1 MIQRFKG
8 FMLFM
13 VEWESIEI
21 FKMNCNCKLLLM
33 SPKYI
38 IFIFALKKDTW
49 NANDNYTKKNESCTH
64 SERIKQSI
72 LLFCER
78 KRLIISYLFLN
89 EQMKAP
95 QQCSIMQQWSSALPL
110 LFSN

>member
-1 MIQRFKG
+1 
-8 FMLFM
+8 M

-49 NANDNYTKKNESCTH
+49 NANDNYTKKKWVLYTFRENKAIHTFILRKEEINYLIPLFKWANESST
-64 SERIKQSI
+64 
-72 LLFCER
+72 
-78 KRLIISYLFLN
+78 
-89 EQMKAP
+89 AV
-95 QQCSIMQQWSSALPL
+95 
-110 LFSN
+110 

>member
-1 MIQRFKG
+1 
-8 FMLFM
+8 M

-49 NANDNYTKKNESCTH
+49 NANDNYTKKMSLVHIQRE
-64 SERIKQSI
+64 
-72 LLFCER
+72 
-78 KRLIISYLFLN
+78 
-89 EQMKAP
+89 
-95 QQCSIMQQWSSALPL
+95 
-110 LFSN
+110 